1 MLSSEEGADKLS
13 NATFHGSLSSHV
25 TDTGMSR
32 EVKRAT
38 CLITSIF
45 CSVSVITEAIE
56 IPQFIGRS
64 YLTYDN
70 TDILKR

>member
-13 NATFHGSLSSHV
+13 NATFHGSLSGHV
-25 TDTGMSR
+25 TDTGMSG

-38 CLITSIF
+38 CLLTSIF
-45 CSVSVITEAIE
+45 CSVSAIMEAIE